1 MPVGQEACMQQ
12 NGAMNGNVSEHATA
26 QTTEVPSTQPPPT
39 AAAGAGRA
47 VQHCFSEEIL
57 DNTVHFQIMD
67 LGRQLY
73 IWVGTGA
80 AQMGSLAMAS
90 PLGTQTGTGRQMPP
104 VAMLVKG
111 ANEDG
116 SASLA
121 QRLAARVGR
130 PVAVAW
136 SLPEEPPALGLVAER
151 RLMRELQVLQLI
163 ADSRNLSMD

>member
-1 MPVGQEACMQQ
+1 
-12 NGAMNGNVSEHATA
+12 
-26 QTTEVPSTQPPPT
+26 
-39 AAAGAGRA
+39 
-47 VQHCFSEEIL
+47 
-57 DNTVHFQIMD
+57 
-67 LGRQLY
+67 
-73 IWVGTGA
+73 
-80 AQMGSLAMAS
+80 
-90 PLGTQTGTGRQMPP
+90 MPP

-111 ANEDG
+111 ANEGG

-163 ADSRNLSMD
+163 AVSRNLSLD